1 MRYTHYTKLLISA
14 WISCGLDLVVSYVI
28 GIISQFRLGNTSA
41 YAVLVP
47 QGQSQEP
54 GP

>member
-1 MRYTHYTKLLISA
+1 MSYTHYAKLLTSA

-28 GIISQFRLGNTSA
+28 GIISQLRLGTASA
-41 YAVLVP
+41 YSVLVP
-47 QGQSQEP
+47 LQYREP